1 MKRLLILSFSPIAS
15 DARVLKQVKAFSTR
29 YDVVTCGYGPAPEG
43 VTAHFALPDDAP
55 VWRYSRPA
63 LILRQYGYAYRNNK
77 AVAAARAALAGQ
89 QFDAV
94 LADDVD
100 AVPLALELKP
110 RLGVHADLHEYSP
123 RMHEEDWKF
132 RWFVRPFIEWNLRT
146 FVRRA
151 SSWTTVGQGIAEEYQ
166 RRFGFR
172 PNVVTNA
179 APYVDAAAQ
188 PVGDVIK
195 LVHSGAA
202 LRARN
207 IDAIVNAVTAT
218 TAPVTLDMYL
228 TPNDPGYLEELRRLA
243 HASNGK
249 ITLHDPVPYAELSQ
263 TLNRY
268 DIGVHLLPAVNFN
281 NLWALPNKLFDYVQA
296 RLGVIIGPS
305 PEMKRVVEE
314 HGIGIVADGFT
325 SVDLQKVLENDIT
338 GARVMSFKNA
348 SDASAR
354 ELSSDTQVAIWVQ
367 AIDDLMARG

>member
-15 DARVLKQVKAFSTR
+15 DARVLKQVKALSQR

-43 VTAHFALPDDAP
+43 VSRHVALPENAP

-63 LILRQYGYAYRNNK
+63 LILRQYRYAYRNNA
-77 AVAAARAALAGQ
+77 AVRAAREALTGET
-89 QFDAV
+89 FDV
-94 LADDVD
+94 ILADDVD

-132 RWFVRPFIEWNLRT
+132 RWFIRPFIEWNLRT
-146 FVRRA
+146 SVRHA
-151 SSWTTVGQGIAEEYQ
+151 SSWTTVGEGIADEYQ

-172 PNVVTNA
+172 PDVVTNA
-179 APYVDAAAQ
+179 APYVEAEVQ
-188 PVGDVIK
+188 PVGEVIK

-207 IDAIVNAVTAT
+207 IDAIVHAVAAT

-228 TPNDPGYLEELRRLA
+228 TPNDPGYLEELRQLA
-243 HASNGK
+243 QASQGK

-263 TLNRY
+263 TLNRF
-268 DIGVHLLPAVNFN
+268 DLGVHLLPAVNFN

-296 RLGVIIGPS
+296 RLGVVIGPS
-305 PEMKRVVEE
+305 PEMQRVVAE
-314 HGIGIVADGFT
+314 HGIGIVADGF
-325 SVDLQKVLENDIT
+325 SSADLQHVLENEIT
-338 GARVMSFKNA
+338 PERVLTFKNA
-348 SDASAR
+348 SHAAAR
-354 ELSSDTQVAIWVQ
+354 ALSSDTQVAIWVK
-367 AIDDLMARG
+367 AIDQLMAQG

>member
-15 DARVLKQVKAFSTR
+15 DARVLKQVKAFSAQ
-29 YDVVTCGYGPAPEG
+29 YDVVTCGYGPAPGG
-43 VTAHFALPDDAP
+43 VTEHFALPDDAP

-63 LILRQYGYAYRNNK
+63 LILRQYAYAYRNNK
-77 AVAAARAALAGQ
+77 AVAAARTALIGQ

-151 SSWTTVGQGIAEEYQ
+151 TSWTTVGQGIADEYQ

-218 TAPVTLDMYL
+218 NAPVTLDMYL
-228 TPNDPGYLEELRRLA
+228 TPNDPGYLEELRQLA
-243 HASNGK
+243 QASSGK

-268 DIGVHLLPAVNFN
+268 DVGVHLLPAVNFN

-305 PEMKRVVEE
+305 PEMKRVVNE
-314 HGIGIVADGFT
+314 HGLGIVADGFT

-338 GARVMSFKNA
+338 PARVLEFKNA
-348 SDASAR
+348 SDESAR
-354 ELSSDTQVAIWVQ
+354 ELSSDTQVAIWVK